1 MPKGRVVWVVAA
13 LAAGAA
19 ILAVALLMV
28 NRRTVALSGQDGELT
43 GLRDENRD
51 LRAQVDQLA
60 AELRA
65 LQGQP
70 GVAAAGPGALSQ
82 ARKADLP
89 PATLDALRN
98 LGQLREDLASARAA
112 GERWQDRI
120 TQLEGE
126 IEKVKD
132 ENAVLSTRQR
142 DLEEQAAG
150 AGRLVDA
157 MRAELK
163 GKNDRLAPLEL
174 ANQAMREENRQ
185 SREKLRRLAELS
197 AQLEDVNRRRESYLT
212 NILRRYR
219 EITDQYRAL
228 NGRGEDRPASQAPG
242 GTEASRIE
250 NAVSL
255 AEEDLRQLRNLNAQA
270 ERLQRELRRN

>member
-13 LAAGAA
+13 MAAGAA

-28 NRRTVALSGQDGELT
+28 SRRTITLSDQDGELSR
-43 GLRDENRD
+43 LRDENRE
-51 LRAQVDQLA
+51 LRSQVDRLA
-60 AELRA
+60 TEVRS

-70 GVAAAGPGALSQ
+70 GVSPVIPGALPP

-89 PATLDALRN
+89 AGTLDALRN

-120 TQLEGE
+120 LQLEGE

-132 ENAVLSTRQR
+132 ENAVLSTKHR
-142 DLEEQAAG
+142 DLEEQASG
-150 AGRLVDA
+150 AGRLVEA
-157 MRAELK
+157 LRAELK
-163 GKNDRLAPLEL
+163 GKNDRLAPLEV
-174 ANQAMREENRQ
+174 ANQGLREENRQ

-197 AQLEDVNRRRESYLT
+197 AQLDDVNRRRESYLT
-212 NILRRYR
+212 VILRRYR

-228 NGRGEDRPASQAPG
+228 SGRGEDRPASQAPG
-242 GTEASRIE
+242 GTDASRIE

-270 ERLQRELRRN
+270 ERLQKELRRN